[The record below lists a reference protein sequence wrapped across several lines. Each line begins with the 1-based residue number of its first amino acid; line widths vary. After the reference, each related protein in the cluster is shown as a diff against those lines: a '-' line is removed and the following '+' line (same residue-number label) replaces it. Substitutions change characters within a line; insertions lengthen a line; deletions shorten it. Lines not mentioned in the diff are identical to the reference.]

1 MTVMQATYA
10 ILKGFL
16 QKSAGTLDDLF
27 NVVAGEY
34 PLIKDAMVTVEVS
47 RSMLR
52 DDEVQRWFKAA
63 TLINEGTSK
72 RLQYYVHKIEHGGSI
87 SGEILD
93 EARVRSIYHL
103 PPYDRTPSSILQRQA
118 SGLGT
123 IMGVQSTKLN
133 DFFKPVD
140 TPMSIDLGED
150 LENLEDTPMA
160 VVCVSRLPLRW
171 ERASYANT

>member
-1 MTVMQATYA
+1 MQVTYA

-34 PLIKDAMVTVEVS
+34 PLIKDAMVMVEVS
-47 RSMLR
+47 KSMLH

-63 TLINEGTSK
+63 TFVNEGTSK
-72 RLQYYVHKIEHGGSI
+72 RLQYYVFKIEHGGSI
-87 SGEILD
+87 NGEILA
-93 EARVRSIYHL
+93 EAQVRCIYHL
-103 PPYDRTPSSILQRQA
+103 PLYDCTPSSILQRQA
-118 SGLGT
+118 SGLSVV
-123 IMGVQSTKLN
+123 IGVHSTKLD

-150 LENLEDTPMA
+150 LENLEDTPMT
-160 VVCVSRLPLRW
+160 VVCVSCLPLRW